1 VIDVPVQA
9 VCLPGVAA
17 GLRLAG
23 VDAMEVDRVEAGVRW
38 LNEAI
43 NQRSEKVLL
52 VQESIHEALPTEV
65 RARLARRPLPMIVS
79 FPDPRWEPVA
89 EPEAYIIELLR
100 RAIGYRV
107 RLR

>member
-1 VIDVPVQA
+1 MDVPVQA

-23 VDAMEVDRVEAGVRW
+23 VDTVEVDRVDAGARW
-38 LNEAI
+38 LSEAV
-43 NQRSEKVLL
+43 NQRAEKVLL
-52 VQESIHEALPTEV
+52 VQESIHEALPAET
-65 RARLARRPLPMIVS
+65 RARLARRPLPMVVP
-79 FPDPRWEPVA
+79 FPDPRWEPIA